1 MRQNLD
7 PANPE
12 QAGQKTIRPKP
23 RRKPNP
29 KAPRQSAL
37 LLAPGERLEGC
48 REVALGFSAEQVRV
62 EVSRC
67 LQCVDPTCIQACPL
81 HIDIKAVI
89 AALEEED
96 VEAAFAKISEQ
107 SPFPGICGRV
117 CQHELF
123 CEKSCLM
130 GKKLNPVAI
139 GSLERYV
146 ADQHRELAG
155 TAERQPAAP
164 CGPRIALVGSG
175 PASLIAAFDLIRQG
189 YRVTV
194 FEALH
199 ELGGVLAYGIPNFR
213 LPREILH
220 EEINRLRN
228 MGVEFR
234 TDFIVGPTCS
244 VEELFGQG
252 YAAIFLGTGAGLPHL
267 MGIPGEN
274 LIGVY
279 TANELLTRINLMKAY
294 KFPDADTPVRVGRR
308 TVVVGGG
315 NSAMDAARWARRMGS
330 ETTILF
336 RRGRA
341 ELRAR
346 LEEIDHTEE
355 EGVKFEFLAAPVR
368 LFGDEKGNLREMECI
383 RMQLGEP
390 DESGRPSPVPIPGS
404 EYRVP
409 VDTVVMAIGQSPN
422 PTVQKAT
429 PQLITSR
436 GKIVVDATGRTNM
449 PNVFA
454 GGDVARGGST
464 VILAM
469 RDGRAAAEAIDR
481 TIREQDGLEAGTALK
496 GIPLEACEKTGNSIL
511 SKRQISPEI
520 AWFEVKAPAIAR
532 HWKPGQFV
540 VVRPTRES
548 ERIPLT
554 IVDGSVERGSIN
566 LVVQAVGKTSRALTS
581 LEVGGALADLLG
593 PLGQPAT
600 IKRVGRVL
608 CVAGGVGVAELLPVA
623 RAFGRAGNYVTALC
637 GARSSAQIV
646 LDDELRKIVD
656 EVMWSTDDGS
666 EGFHGTV
673 VDLMRHWRARQTEPL
688 GAAHVIGP
696 IPMMRYASE
705 LTREWKV
712 PTVASL
718 NPIVVDGTG
727 MCGGCRVTVGGKV
740 RFACVEGPEFD
751 AHQVDFHELARR
763 TRAYMDQERISNQLH
778 ACRIGLRPPGDLP
791 GGMRPRPAAEQGP
804 ADSDELEVSR
814 T

>member
-1 MRQNLD
+1 MD
-7 PANPE
+7 PAKPT
-12 QAGQKTIRPKP
+12 QAGQLTEKPKP
-23 RRKPNP
+23 KRKPNP
-29 KAPRQSAL
+29 KAPRQVDL
-37 LLAPGERLEGC
+37 LLAPGERLDGC
-48 REVALGFSAEQVRV
+48 REVALGFSPEQVKV
-62 EVSRC
+62 EVTRC

-89 AALEEED
+89 AALGED
-96 VEAAFAKISEQ
+96 DIQAAFAKISEQ

-117 CQHELF
+117 CQHELY
-123 CEKSCLM
+123 CEKACLM
-130 GKKLNPVAI
+130 GKKLKPVAI

-146 ADQHRELAG
+146 ADQHREAPG
-155 TAERQPAAP
+155 PASSEVVTP
-164 CGPRIALVGSG
+164 QGPRIALVGSG
-175 PASLIAAFDLIRQG
+175 PASLIAAFDLVRKG

-199 ELGGVLAYGIPNFR
+199 ELGGVLSYGIPNFR
-213 LPREILH
+213 LPRTILH
-220 EEINRLRN
+220 EEIDRLRQ

-234 TDFIVGPTCS
+234 TDFIVGRTCT
-244 VEELFGQG
+244 VEELFAAG

-279 TANELLTRINLMKAY
+279 TANEFLTRINLMQAY
-294 KFPDADTPVRVGRR
+294 RFPEVDTPVRVGKR

-315 NSAMDAARWARRMGS
+315 NSAMDAARWSRRMGS
-330 ETTILF
+330 ETAILF

-346 LEEIDHTEE
+346 IEEIDHAEE
-355 EGVKFEFLAAPVR
+355 EGVHFEFLAAPVR
-368 LFGDEKGNLREMECI
+368 LFGDEKGNLTEMECI
-383 RMQLGEP
+383 RMELGEP

-409 VDTVVMAIGQSPN
+409 VDNVVMAIGQSPN

-429 PQLITSR
+429 PQLLTKR
-436 GKIVVDATGRTNM
+436 GKIVVDEAGQTSM
-449 PNVFA
+449 PRVFA

-469 RDGRAAAEAIDR
+469 HDGRAAAEAIDR
-481 TIREQDGLEAGTALK
+481 VVREQSLQPVIAPGAMRFEAGDGA
-496 GIPLEACEKTGNSIL
+496 GNRIL
-511 SKRQISPEI
+511 AKRLITPEI
-520 AWFEVKAPAIAR
+520 AWFEVEAPEVAA

-540 VVRPTRES
+540 VVRPTAES

-554 IVDGSVERGSIN
+554 LVDGNVERGRIN
-566 LVVQAVGKTSRALTS
+566 LVVQAVGKTSRVLVA
-581 LEVGGALADLLG
+581 LEVGERIADLLG

-600 IKRVGRVL
+600 IERVGRVL

-623 RAFGRAGNYVTALC
+623 RAFRRAGNFVTALC
-637 GARSSAQIV
+637 GARSSAQIL
-646 LDDELRKIVD
+646 LDEELRQVVD

-666 EGFHGTV
+666 AGFHGTV
-673 VDLMRHWRARQTEPL
+673 VDLMHWWKARQTETL

-696 IPMMRYASE
+696 IPMMRFSSE
-705 LTREWKV
+705 VTREWKV
-712 PTVASL
+712 PTFASL
-718 NPIVVDGTG
+718 NPIMVDGTG

-740 RFACVEGPEFD
+740 RFACVDGPEFD
-751 AHQVDFHELARR
+751 AHGVDFDELTRR
-763 TRAYMDQERISNQLH
+763 TRAYVEQERISQEQH
-778 ACRIGLRPPGDLP
+778 QCRIGLQPASSAGRELH
-791 GGMRPRPAAEQGP
+791 PAARANESTIHP
-804 ADSDELEVSR
+804 AELEGSR